1 MVIRN
6 ILPYVRS
13 TLLAGTQSARK
24 LIFNVGSNV
33 FRPRLVSGFSIS
45 GAFALGLGSSV
56 TYCLA
61 PKVNWDQV
69 KKDIK
74 DILDEAEYDDGHIGP
89 LLIRLAW
96 HASGTYDAKSK
107 TGGSEGATMRFQPE
121 AGHGANAGLLEARK
135 RLDKIAAK
143 HPGLSISDLWI
154 FASYVAIEDMGGPK
168 ISFSPGR
175 QDKPNGEYCTPNG
188 RLPDADG
195 RPAGGPIT
203 KPTTIAHIRD
213 IFYRMGFNDQEIVAL
228 LGAHALGRCH
238 TGLPVPRR
246 SPRRVR
252 ARPGDAPRPPP
263 RRPQRVPGPV
273 DPRPDDVQQR
283 VLSAAAREQVGAQAV
298 EGPAAVRERGRRRP
312 HDAAHGPGAHRG
324 PGLPPLRR
332 ALPQGRGPLLRRL
345 RPRLQEAHRARLLPH
360 PAPQA
365 LVQRLLSLLVAAPI
379 PPLPPPPLESH
390 IPPPFP

>member
-252 ARPGDAPRPPP
+252 ARPGAAPPLLPPPAGHGPPPGIPPFAGPVARPKGPGGPGGPAARERGPPPPDAGTACSRMGKPAAPAAAGAMRCASP
-263 RRPQRVPGPV
+263 RRPSC
-273 DPRPDDVQQR
+273 
-283 VLSAAAREQVGAQAV
+283 LSHRAAG
-298 EGPAAVRERGRRRP
+298 GRRRAGP
-312 HDAAHGPGAHRG
+312 ARVLAHLIGAGR
-324 PGLPPLRR
+324 PDIARR
-332 ALPQGRGPLLRRL
+332 RRCEA
-345 RPRLQEAHRARLLPH
+345 PRWATLDRR
-360 PAPQA
+360 
-365 LVQRLLSLLVAAPI
+365 
-379 PPLPPPPLESH
+379 
-390 IPPPFP
+390 